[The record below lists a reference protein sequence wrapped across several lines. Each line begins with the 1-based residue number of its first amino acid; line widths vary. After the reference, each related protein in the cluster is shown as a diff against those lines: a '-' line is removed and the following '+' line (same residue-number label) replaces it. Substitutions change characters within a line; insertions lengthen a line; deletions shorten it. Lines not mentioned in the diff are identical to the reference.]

1 MFSSTIHR
9 YFVVGLDAKV
19 QRGVARRYVTYIV
32 LATSNE
38 LILVDVVTLQRTP
51 TFKMFDLL
59 ALAKL
64 LSDPNITKVFNVLLI
79 SYDNPSSNLHFDFAL
94 IEDLC

>member
-1 MFSSTIHR
+1 M
-9 YFVVGLDAKV
+9 VGLDAKV
-19 QRGVARRYVTYIV
+19 QRGASRKYVTYIV

-38 LILVDVVTLQRTP
+38 LILVDVITLQRTP

-64 LSDPNITKVFNVLLI
+64 LSDPNITKVQML
-79 SYDNPSSNLHFDFAL
+79 S
-94 IEDLC
+94 IE